1 MVKSMKKI
9 LYSSLAWICL
19 FFFSTSAVAQ
29 NDERSSVKGRDC
41 SISLYP
47 NPTTSRL
54 FIDLG
59 QPTITEPTVMIFD
72 MLGNKMDGLYPERKD
87 PQTWLVDF
95 NGIKPGFYF
104 VKIRTSEESISRRI
118 TINP

>member
-9 LYSSLAWICL
+9 LYSSIACICL
-19 FFFSTSAVAQ
+19 SFFSQSALAQ
-29 NDERSSVKGRDC
+29 HDERLSAKGRDC
-41 SISLYP
+41 SISMYP

-59 QPTITEPTVMIFD
+59 QPTVTEPAVLIFD

-87 PQTWLVDF
+87 PQTWMVDF
-95 NGIKPGFYF
+95 SGIKPGFYF